1 MHDDEAEAAVTT
13 MMCCASCGK
22 AAADD
27 ITLKFCTAC
36 KLVKYCSVECQK
48 NHREQHKKACKKRA
62 AEIRDDKLFQQ
73 PDESHLGECP
83 ICCLPL
89 PLDKWA
95 VTSCCC
101 KNICKGCEYA
111 NDLRIEEEGLE
122 QRCVYCREPLP
133 TTDEEVNQNYMER
146 IKAND
151 PVAFFNMG
159 SNCYRD
165 GDHEGAIPHWT
176 KAAALGDMEAHF
188 QLSLLYYEGKGFEK
202 NMKKAV
208 YHSEEAAIGG
218 HPSGRHMLGCYEYEN
233 GRFDRAVK
241 HWIIAAKQG
250 LDLALE
256 TVKEDFTKGLVSKE
270 DYEAAL
276 HGHQTAVDA
285 KKSQQR
291 DAAEEHDK
299 QQNQED

>member
-1 MHDDEAEAAVTT
+1 MHDDEAEAADTT

-27 ITLKFCTAC
+27 ITLKLCAAC

-48 NHREQHKKACKKRA
+48 NHRQQHEKACKKRA

-83 ICCLPL
+83 ICFLPL

-101 KNICKGCEYA
+101 KTICKGCEYA

-146 IKAND
+146 VKAND

-165 GDHEGAIPHWT
+165 GDYEGAIPHWT

-188 QLSLLYYEGKGFEK
+188 QLSL
-202 NMKKAV
+202 
-208 YHSEEAAIGG
+208 
-218 HPSGRHMLGCYEYEN
+218 
-233 GRFDRAVK
+233 
-241 HWIIAAKQG
+241 
-250 LDLALE
+250 
-256 TVKEDFTKGLVSKE
+256 
-270 DYEAAL
+270 
-276 HGHQTAVDA
+276 
-285 KKSQQR
+285 
-291 DAAEEHDK
+291 
-299 QQNQED
+299 